1 MTAPPPAPVQTPPTG
16 LRRVADSLAARLF
29 ALTLGAIL
37 FTEFLIFIPSVSGL
51 RTQWLEERVA
61 AARIAALALDAAPMR
76 DVSDEL
82 SESLLMKAE
91 VLAVAEIED
100 DMHIQLLAPSV
111 PIEGPMRL
119 VDLRAS
125 TAMSRSF
132 AALREYLA
140 PEGEILVVVAE
151 GSAEGRVIEIVLPQA
166 PLKTTLIQFA
176 WRIAGLSLI
185 IALVAAVLIYAVL
198 DVFVVRPIK
207 RVTIS
212 VEQFS
217 RDPGSW
223 TRRLSP
229 TKRRDEIGRAQ
240 NALSG
245 MEEAV
250 ADAFRQRAH
259 LAELGSAVAKI
270 NHDLRNSLASAQL
283 VSDVLAKSED
293 PRVMRAAPRLERALE
308 RAIELATATL
318 DYGKA
323 APRPPKLQPVCLR
336 TVLTEAADEALNG
349 GGADL
354 EIDVPADFVFESD
367 PDHLHRIASNLLRN
381 AAEAMVPGAGQTPR
395 IRVELE
401 RGALIFRDNGPGLP
415 EKAQANLFKPFAG
428 SSRSNGTG
436 LGLVI
441 AHELSS
447 ALGGELSLMET
458 GPDGTAFRLE
468 LPGLP
473 A

>member
-1 MTAPPPAPVQTPPTG
+1 MTPPPASKPMSAPG
-16 LRRVADSLAARLF
+16 LRRFAEGLSGRLF

-76 DVSDEL
+76 EVSTEL
-82 SESLLMKAE
+82 SQSLLTKAE

-100 DMHIQLLAPSV
+100 DMHIQLLAPAV
-111 PIEGPMRL
+111 DITGPARTI
-119 VDLRAS
+119 DLRA
-125 TAMSRSF
+125 TTMMGRSA
-132 AALREYLA
+132 AALSEYFA
-140 PEGEILVVVAE
+140 PANQILIVMAE
-151 GSAEGRVIEIVLPQA
+151 GSGEGRVLEVVLPQA
-166 PLKTTLIQFA
+166 PLKAAMVAFA
-176 WRIAGLSLI
+176 WRVAGLSLL

-198 DVFVVRPIK
+198 DVLVVRPMK
-207 RVTIS
+207 RVTVS

-217 RDPGSW
+217 QDPGSW
-223 TRRLSP
+223 TQRLSP
-229 TKRRDEIGRAQ
+229 TTRRDEIGRAQ

-293 PRVMRAAPRLERALE
+293 PRVIRAAPRLERALE

-323 APRPPKLQPVCLR
+323 APRPPRMQTVSLR
-336 TVLTEAADEALNG
+336 TILREAADEALNG
-349 GGADL
+349 SGTTMETDIPL
-354 EIDVPADFVFESD
+354 DFAFSSD
-367 PDHLHRIASNLLRN
+367 PDHLHRIASNLMRN
-381 AAEAMVPGAGQTPR
+381 AAEAMRQANTPAAR
-395 IRVELE
+395 IQVELVD
-401 RGALIFRDNGPGLP
+401 GGLVFRDNGPGLP
-415 EKAQANLFKPFAG
+415 ERARENLFKPFAG
-428 SSRSNGTG
+428 STRSNGTG

-441 AHELSS
+441 ARELAE
-447 ALGGELSLMET
+447 ALGG
-458 GPDGTAFRLE
+458 RLE
-468 LPGLP
+468 LVATGETGTSFRLTLPGLAP
-473 A
+473 